1 MILTG
6 FGRTKRNR
14 VTRASVG
21 KMGNFLQ
28 VLPILPT
35 SMNICPNCHTE
46 RYGKFCHQCGQN
58 DKDPRRATLPLMGEW
73 LAETLELD
81 GRVSQTFKTLI
92 LQPGMLSVAFSKNQR
107 ASFVSPLRLYF
118 LVSLLFFFVMS
129 VTSERTDLS
138 ALQGP
143 QNPDSLD
150 LNLDVNGTTIVTG
163 TDIANQNEESE
174 DASPSAAEETQ
185 DEKAPEEYEPFV
197 RLLPEAEQSGLR
209 AVLEQETLSA
219 TIVRNIGNTYLENFP
234 DGAQP
239 ARAVRILFVQ
249 LTRAGVAPQATLDK
263 LGANIPIAWF
273 LLVPAFAALLKLFF
287 WKGHYYIEH
296 LVFALH
302 LHTFGFLVFSLVA
315 LIPDTMPM
323 AAFIV
328 GGLNLALF
336 LYCYKA
342 LRNYYQRSRIG
353 TWIRYVL
360 LTALY
365 GILSLPA
372 ALLVLTVTLMMA

>member
-1 MILTG
+1 MILAADG
-6 FGRTKRNR
+6 ITKRNR

-21 KMGNFLQ
+21 KIGNFLQ
-28 VLPILPT
+28 VLPILPG

-46 RYGKFCHQCGQN
+46 RHGKFCHQCGQN

-73 LAETLELD
+73 LVETLELD
-81 GRVSQTFKTLI
+81 GRVSQTFKTLT

-118 LVSLLFFFVMS
+118 LISLLFFFVMS

-163 TDIANQNEESE
+163 TDIATQNEESE
-174 DASPSAAEETQ
+174 DPSPSTAEETQ

-239 ARAVRILFVQ
+239 GRAVRILFTV
-249 LTRAGVAPQATLDK
+249 
-263 LGANIPIAWF
+263 
-273 LLVPAFAALLKLFF
+273 
-287 WKGHYYIEH
+287 
-296 LVFALH
+296 
-302 LHTFGFLVFSLVA
+302 
-315 LIPDTMPM
+315 
-323 AAFIV
+323 
-328 GGLNLALF
+328 LAM
-336 LYCYKA
+336 
-342 LRNYYQRSRIG
+342 R
-353 TWIRYVL
+353 
-360 LTALY
+360 
-365 GILSLPA
+365 
-372 ALLVLTVTLMMA
+372 